1 MRHTWLSA
9 WASLL
14 LIAAAHAIDTEP
26 AFQNPELQARY
37 NRIVQEL
44 RCVQCRNQSIMDSNV
59 ELAADLRA
67 VVRDLLAQGKTDE
80 EILTFMSD
88 RYGEYVLLKPPFT
101 PHNWILW
108 IGPVLLLGVGAAIA
122 GRFILAKSRLPADD
136 ALEDDSSKPEGAS

>member
-1 MRHTWLSA
+1 MRHTLLSA
-9 WASLL
+9 LVSLL

-59 ELAADLRA
+59 ELAADLRE
-67 VVRDLLAQGKTDE
+67 VVRELLAQGKSDE

-108 IGPVLLLGVGAAIA
+108 IGPVLLLGVGAVVA
-122 GRFILAKSRLPADD
+122 GRFILAKSRLPTDD
-136 ALEDDSSKPEGAS
+136 ALDDDSSKPEGAS